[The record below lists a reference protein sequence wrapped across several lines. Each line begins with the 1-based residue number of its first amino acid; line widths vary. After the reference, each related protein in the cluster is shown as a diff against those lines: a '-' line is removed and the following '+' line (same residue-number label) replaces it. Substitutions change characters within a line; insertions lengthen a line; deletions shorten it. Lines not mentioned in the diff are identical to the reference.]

1 MKSRSKLSTKSTIL
15 DVAERHFA
23 SFGFAGTSLRG
34 VIKDAGVNV
43 ASVAYHYGS
52 KEDLFNAVIERFAQP
67 VVSAQLAALDVLSDA
82 SLKNILEAFYLPPL
96 RLVQSR
102 GEAGAVLGLFLGR
115 MQTEPDPI
123 FSIVDRHFAIC
134 RGRFINAFRKLFPH
148 ASEADLQWNFEFM
161 LSLIVCFLTRQEQIR
176 QRYADPHE
184 WTPEEAT
191 KRMILFCQSGFAE
204 ARNDH

>member
-1 MKSRSKLSTKSTIL
+1 MKSRSRFSTKSTIL

-23 SFGFAGTSLRG
+23 TYGFAGTTLRG

-52 KEDLFNAVIERFAQP
+52 KEDLFDVVIERFAQP
-67 VVSAQLAALDVLSDA
+67 VVAAQLAALDSNSDT
-82 SLKNILEAFYLPPL
+82 SLKNVLEAFYLPPL

-102 GEAGAVLGLFLGR
+102 GDAGAILGLFLGR
-115 MQTEPDPI
+115 MQTEPEPI
-123 FSIVDRHFAIC
+123 FSMVDRHFALC
-134 RGRFINAFRKLFPH
+134 REKFISAFRKLFPN

-176 QRYADPHE
+176 QRYADPLA

-191 KRMILFCQSGFAE
+191 RRMISFCQNGFAE
-204 ARNDH
+204 TGN